1 MARVIFAM
9 ANSSTTRCGRL
20 LSSAMGRGTAL
31 GSTLSAPRCA
41 APGVATLAAS
51 FMGEEVSGSAADA
64 EDGGIESE
72 LVCESVRELGATTA
86 PALSDLDCPCDFIS
100 CDLTPACLAACL
112 GCGYSSMRL
121 AGL

>member
-41 APGVATLAAS
+41 APGVATLVAC

-64 EDGGIESE
+64 EGGGIESELVCE
-72 LVCESVRELGATTA
+72 LVCESVRELGATIAT
-86 PALSDLDCPCDFIS
+86 ALSDLDCP

-112 GCGYSSMRL
+112 G
-121 AGL
+121 